1 MEQLAW
7 WICGLVLWWSM
18 TMRND
23 TFTGNHASSE
33 KRVTHIYMWMACTW
47 ASPTLHTSTTSYCTA
62 QICGMAMAMAICM
75 QQQVSACSA
84 RMSEPIRQVYTH
96 QSKFNEQTDLI
107 QGIGPCATFSIF
119 FPWLH
124 CIQTQRELVLHIA
137 QCLVGARCHAN
148 QLLAHPE
155 DVHVMMQD
163 PTKLQAQIWQAC
175 QHCSIDL
182 HSVFFTFARWL
193 GIKTEVWYARNM
205 IVSLSPPPIQETD
218 RCMWSCKT
226 LFCTLE

>member
-1 MEQLAW
+1 
-7 WICGLVLWWSM
+7 
-18 TMRND
+18 
-23 TFTGNHASSE
+23 
-33 KRVTHIYMWMACTW
+33 
-47 ASPTLHTSTTSYCTA
+47 
-62 QICGMAMAMAICM
+62 
-75 QQQVSACSA
+75 
-84 RMSEPIRQVYTH
+84 VYTH

-137 QCLVGARCHAN
+137 QCLVGAWCHAN

-163 PTKLQAQIWQAC
+163 QTKLQAQIWQAC

-205 IVSLSPPPIQETD
+205 IVSLSPPPLQETD
-218 RCMWSCKT
+218 RCMWLCKT
-226 LFCTLE
+226 LFCTIR